1 MRSSFFFKRGHELFT
16 TLLDKACLPTDSAV
30 EKTSKGVVLITTI
43 IIAFLAIFW
52 GLSYV
57 ALGYPVSGAIPLGY
71 AFISFFCISY
81 FIISRRFIFFRFT
94 QLLLILLLPFFL
106 QWSLGGFSN
115 GSVVMVWAF
124 FTPLAAMLFTD
135 VRQATRWLY
144 AFLGLTALS
153 AVIDGTLSGITP
165 PMPPLPNAI
174 FFALNM
180 GFGFTSVFIVLNY
193 FVRGRERSHDQA
205 MAAKESALTAKK
217 ELEISNQQLQA
228 NETKIHKLML
238 TDWLTGVGNRRHLDE
253 RLKYELERIQRYN
266 GCLSIIMS
274 DLDHF
279 KQVNDAYGHDVGDT
293 VISVFANIISDTIRN
308 TDSVSR
314 FGGEEFLIILPE
326 TNEVGAKELAERIRS
341 LFAGREISPLLTPA
355 TASFGIACANSGDN
369 LDKLLKRA
377 DKALY
382 QAKESGRNCCVI
394 FTSKLGSSLE

>member
-1 MRSSFFFKRGHELFT
+1 MRSNFFLNRSYELFT
-16 TLLDKACLPTDSAV
+16 RVLDRACLPTDSAV
-30 EKTSKGVVLITTI
+30 EKTSKGVVLITAI

-57 ALGYPVSGAIPLGY
+57 ALGYPISGAIPLGY
-71 AFISFFCISY
+71 AGISFLGISY
-81 FIISRRFIFFRFT
+81 FLVSRRFVFFRFT
-94 QLLLILLLPFFL
+94 QLLLILLLPFLL

-153 AVIDGTLSGITP
+153 AVMDGTLANIAL

-180 GFGFTSVFIVLNY
+180 GCGFTSVFIVLNY
-193 FVRGRERSHDQA
+193 FVKERERSHDQA
-205 MAAKESALTAKK
+205 MSAKESALAAQKA
-217 ELEISNQQLQA
+217 LEVSNQQLRD
-228 NETKIHKLML
+228 NETKIHELML

-253 RLKYELERIQRYN
+253 CLRYELGRIQRYN
-266 GCLSIIMS
+266 GYLSIVMA

-279 KQVNDAYGHDVGDT
+279 KQVNDIHGHDVGDT
-293 VISVFANIISDTIRN
+293 VISVFASIVSDTIRN
-308 TDSVSR
+308 TDSVFR

-326 TNEVGAKELAERIRS
+326 TSESGAIKLAERIRV
-341 LFAGREISPLLTPA
+341 LFAEYEITPLPTPV
-355 TASFGIACANSGDN
+355 TASFGVACANVNDN
-369 LDKLLKRA
+369 LDSLLKRA
-377 DKALY
+377 DQALY
-382 QAKESGRNCCVI
+382 RAKESGRNCCAV
-394 FTSKLGSSLE
+394 FTDNISMLE